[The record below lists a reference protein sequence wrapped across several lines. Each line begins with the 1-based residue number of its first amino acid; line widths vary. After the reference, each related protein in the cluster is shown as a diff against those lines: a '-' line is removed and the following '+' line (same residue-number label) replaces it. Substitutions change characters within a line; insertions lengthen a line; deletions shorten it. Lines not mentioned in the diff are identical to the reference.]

1 MTSITGMKSAR
12 TAVEV
17 DNSAT
22 AAATLAPDSNLA
34 RRRARLIGESP
45 DT

>member
-34 RRRARLIGESP
+34 RRARLIGESP
-45 DT
+45 DS